1 MERMNQSNQISV
13 KKMKAKKH
21 QVGMFDNMFE
31 KGKITF
37 LLDGYSAGSSGKGK
51 CESLVVKNTSFGT
64 SDKRLAVCT
73 TNSANASHWVYDDG
87 KKMMFEVLP
96 SSAYLHEKL
105 EFVAIGHGASFS
117 VDRLFEEIKM
127 SGLPL
132 EKLIIHPKAGIITK
146 IDEDYEKGLCDIDGN
161 YVSEQHDGTIAG
173 GSTCSGSGAVRAKKV
188 VRNKTVTYA
197 YQVPELQQ
205 FICDVEKRLMTFML
219 DGGSVLLQIGQGFPL
234 SYGLGYNKQ
243 NSTSRNVTISA
254 ALDDMNL
261 PPFFAGDV
269 ILNGRTYPIKINNK
283 KYRLLGGKSVGK
295 YHKSSGLLPE
305 YLAHENLFEFIE
317 DGDYVSVVTKNEFI
331 NFYEM
336 REFPFLKYEEIQS
349 FSGTGYSPIWNEE
362 SKQREITWEDVEK
375 NYGKTIPDDVKCTSL
390 TKLPRRV
397 FEFDKSLLRDGILY
411 NLSPT
416 GKTHIVINFVNWVDG
431 EMDGERENI
440 TEKAVSWLSENMSSE
455 IDAINNLVGEEK
467 VVLSVLG
474 TGRESDDFVAVE

>member
-1 MERMNQSNQISV
+1 
-13 KKMKAKKH
+13 MKAKKH
-21 QVGMFDNMFE
+21 QVGMFDHMFE

-51 CESLVVKNTSFGT
+51 CESLIVKNTSFGS

-87 KKMMFEVLP
+87 KKIMFEVLP

-117 VDRLFEEIKM
+117 VERLFEEIKT

-132 EKLIIHPKAGIITK
+132 DKLFIHPKAGIITK

-161 YVSEQHDGTIAG
+161 YGSSDHDGTIAG

-197 YQVPELQQ
+197 YQVPELKQ
-205 FICDVEKRLMTFML
+205 FICDVEKRLMTFMIN
-219 DGGSVLLQIGQGFPL
+219 GGSVLLQIGQGFPL

-283 KYRLLGGKSVGK
+283 KYRLLGGKPVVRLHKNSESTLK
-295 YHKSSGLLPE
+295 YYAHK
-305 YLAHENLFEFIE
+305 HLFDFIE
-317 DGDYVSVVTKNEFI
+317 GDDHVSIVTRKEFI

-336 REFPFLKYEEIQS
+336 REFPYLEYEVIES

-362 SKQREITWEDVEK
+362 SHQREITWEDVEK

-397 FEFDKSLLRDGILY
+397 FEFDKSLLHDGILY
-411 NLSPT
+411 NLSPN

-431 EMDGERENI
+431 EMDGEREKI
-440 TEKAVSWLSENMSSE
+440 TEKVEDWLSKNMFGE
-455 IDAINNLVGEEK
+455 IDTINKLVGDDKK

-474 TGRESDDFVAVE
+474 TGRESDDFVAVEE